1 MDEIKIAWEI
11 FQKFGWSGILTVFI
25 FWDKF
30 LRPQWRKR
38 VSGEYVHWKDLK
50 NKLDED
56 NEKLKRLEKLINSEL
71 ERQIEKDLK
80 IQAIEIS
87 HHVVQK
93 NVEDLKYFLRDSNAN
108 LKTNNRLVGEI
119 KDALLKLQEGRD
131 GTRQ

>member
-71 ERQIEKDLK
+71 EKQIEKDLK

-131 GTRQ
+131 GTR